1 MNKKIPYY
9 EMCGCKVCNCT
20 MGEKMIDPSDHAS
33 ASYRTSSTINDFSIV
48 YENES
53 NKRTLE
59 TLIDS
64 LSEEEWGKIKN
75 RVESKRAHETSKRL
89 TERKKSS
96 IEFGDWILKH
106 NVMNGY
112 DNEGSSCWVVP
123 DGNGECFTTAD
134 LYSIYITGQWEEDE
148 SDWDSTLE
156 DGLEDL

>member
-1 MNKKIPYY
+1 MNKKVPYY
-9 EMCGCKVCNCT
+9 EICGCEVCNCT
-20 MGEKMIDPSDHAS
+20 IGNRMVEPNLWESS
-33 ASYRTSSTINDFSIV
+33 NTNTTSTIEDFTLV
-48 YENES
+48 YNSE
-53 NKRTLE
+53 KRTLE

-64 LSEEEWGKIKN
+64 LSEEEWRKIKN
-75 RVESKRAHETSKRL
+75 RVESKKAHETSKRL
-89 TERKKSS
+89 SERKKSS

-112 DNEGSSCWVVP
+112 DNEGSSCWIVP
-123 DGNGECFTTAD
+123 DGKGECFTTAD